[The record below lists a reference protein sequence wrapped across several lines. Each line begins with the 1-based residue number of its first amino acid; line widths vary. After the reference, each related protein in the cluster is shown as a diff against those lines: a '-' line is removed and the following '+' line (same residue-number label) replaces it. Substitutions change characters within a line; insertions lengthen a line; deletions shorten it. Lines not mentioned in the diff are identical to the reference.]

1 MRNGKGSGCL
11 AAIIAFSFIGG
22 NTFLFTGMKNLE
34 DNPIAWL
41 MVVFA
46 VIADACAIGF
56 IISFI
61 AKHIGKRKNVN
72 GIGSANHDINYSP
85 VTDNQEK
92 DNISTTI
99 NLKKETTFFQTDDND
114 NKGKVPNDSISHD
127 DSFTISNQVYSCSM
141 LDNDNNNMSDDN
153 EKIDQLEFTE
163 QEDLRLERQ
172 KLFLCLNAL
181 YQNRMERERLIG
193 RFYFDLLTIQKA
205 MNSAEATEPIE
216 KQQEISYHK
225 PLDQTMN
232 DEPSTII
239 NTATNALSSKD
250 VPDWVCIGAL
260 IRHHLYGTGKIQS
273 IDGNT
278 AIVVFRSLKKTYAFP
293 DAFIQGIL
301 QQVSDYDNRFARPK
315 QKSASTTENK
325 SHIEVE
331 TKEELS
337 NNEICKVVSKER
349 NMRDSATEFNNEA
362 STVSK
367 SKESRF
373 DTTDSK
379 ESTPIPWGKVELNKT
394 PDSPYKAQPISISSK
409 SVQMK
414 ASGNTK
420 INWNQVVAAIRNIRT
435 KSNPPYPKGFYSRE
449 FEIVDKQR
457 AQTAYQ
463 FYQQASYLKNISG
476 HYSHNDFGR
485 YHVSSF
491 AFISLDELKHYVS
504 WRTSF
509 EDGSTIVEEK
519 YFELYLNELINHLR
533 NNKNTKEHL
542 QNTIDLIW
550 ANYHLKYG
558 KVNQAVWENNV
569 LRFVEG
575 YRDRQNL
582 IPEIRQFLIDYY
594 MMSSYPVSAEEFNE
608 MLPAELKMVPRT
620 IEKPKSK
627 KYSDSLE
634 LLDSISDY
642 HFIDK
647 AFYKSAYGYLL
658 PKAIDYVFAD
668 IEEYLMSANINWY
681 QAVFYTSEKDKKDWF
696 PFLYYLYYPGECIND
711 KSIELVNGDTYIIKN
726 GKCYKLYIPYRANLY
741 SGAIGYTIKLI
752 DNELRK
758 ALGFKSKLQPNKEYV
773 MWGLQ
778 RYEDSGIRNK
788 YEKKLDIFTSS
799 EYEDL
804 VKNSTN
810 QFFNATGIDRMI
822 MSAGYQKRKEAERR
836 KAEKAKEQEKK
847 KAERE
852 KKKLLE
858 KMALETGQSVADLT
872 LEPLIVEFDRSKFD
886 DIRKKSAEIQS
897 VLIIEEET
905 EQDIISA
912 NIEEKVEKPITHN
925 KEITEDQH
933 VSDNEFVLLI
943 NSLDAMEKE
952 VLLRIISG
960 DPVQRISS
968 FVILHD
974 NTLESVADSI
984 NRKSLDTIGDNIIEL
999 SDEVIIYEDYFD
1011 EIKSALEEE

>member
-1 MRNGKGSGCL
+1 MQD
-11 AAIIAFSFIGG
+11 F
-22 NTFLFTGMKNLE
+22 
-34 DNPIAWL
+34 
-41 MVVFA
+41 
-46 VIADACAIGF
+46 
-56 IISFI
+56 
-61 AKHIGKRKNVN
+61 
-72 GIGSANHDINYSP
+72 
-85 VTDNQEK
+85 
-92 DNISTTI
+92 
-99 NLKKETTFFQTDDND
+99 
-114 NKGKVPNDSISHD
+114 
-127 DSFTISNQVYSCSM
+127 
-141 LDNDNNNMSDDN
+141 
-153 EKIDQLEFTE
+153 
-163 QEDLRLERQ
+163 
-172 KLFLCLNAL
+172 
-181 YQNRMERERLIG
+181 
-193 RFYFDLLTIQKA
+193 
-205 MNSAEATEPIE
+205 ATE
-216 KQQEISYHK
+216 
-225 PLDQTMN
+225 LN
-232 DEPSTII
+232 D
-239 NTATNALSSKD
+239 
-250 VPDWVCIGAL
+250 
-260 IRHHLYGTGKIQS
+260 
-273 IDGNT
+273 
-278 AIVVFRSLKKTYAFP
+278 
-293 DAFIQGIL
+293 
-301 QQVSDYDNRFARPK
+301 
-315 QKSASTTENK
+315 
-325 SHIEVE
+325 
-331 TKEELS
+331 
-337 NNEICKVVSKER
+337 
-349 NMRDSATEFNNEA
+349 EA
-362 STVSK
+362 STVSE
-367 SKESRF
+367 SKESRS
-373 DTTDSK
+373 DTTDNKGNS
-379 ESTPIPWGKVELNKT
+379 PIPWGKVELEKT

-409 SVQMK
+409 SVQKK